1 MESTEE
7 IAPLT
12 VKHQTSRASHQLIS
26 TSTPISLLSYPQIPS
41 RRSSISASA
50 GYASSS
56 SGLATS
62 TRTPSLDDS
71 LYNIQVAK
79 LRQDHATSKKDT
91 QKTGVDTSETLF
103 QEHVWGLFVAL
114 TYLRLT
120 FLIET
125 STLCCSTRADDKE
138 RIPTGTTIARAL
150 ELWVVQFLG
159 AVPSIGVTINIF
171 WQDG

>member
-7 IAPLT
+7 IARLR
-12 VKHQTSRASHQLIS
+12 VKHKTSRAAHQL
-26 TSTPISLLSYPQIPS
+26 TSIFAPISLLSYPQIPS
-41 RRSSISASA
+41 RRSSISVNAR
-50 GYASSS
+50 YASSS

-79 LRQDHATSKKDT
+79 LRQDHAIGNKNTHKI
-91 QKTGVDTSETLF
+91 GVDASEDPS
-103 QEHVWGLFVAL
+103 QNHVWDSLVAL
-114 TYLRLT
+114 TYWL
-120 FLIET
+120 LISVIEI

-138 RIPTGTTIARAL
+138 CTPTGTTIARSL
-150 ELWVVQFLG
+150 ELRVLRFLG
-159 AVPSIGVTINIF
+159 AVPSIEVTINIF

>member
-12 VKHQTSRASHQLIS
+12 VKHHTSRASHKL
-26 TSTPISLLSYPQIPS
+26 TSTPPPISLLPYPQIPS

-50 GYASSS
+50 RYASSS

-79 LRQDHATSKKDT
+79 LRQDHATSKRDT
-91 QKTGVDTSETLF
+91 HKTGVDTSETPF
-103 QEHVWGLFVAL
+103 QEHVWGLLVAL
-114 TYLRLT
+114 TYLLLT
-120 FLIET
+120 LIAI

-138 RIPTGTTIARAL
+138 RIPTGTTIARSL
-150 ELWVVQFLG
+150 ELWVVQFSG
-159 AVPSIGVTINIF
+159 AVPSLGVTINIF